1 MIRELIETL
10 RQPEYTGE
18 NRCPPCTVV
27 NVAIAAALGAVLSR
41 RSKRAGAFAVVAS
54 VAVIYLRGYLVPGTP
69 ELTKRYLPPA
79 VLEWFGKSPEPD
91 LATGV
96 ADSGRSE
103 TEGDGTKGRTPS
115 GDARGS
121 SDGASAPNDDL
132 ETYFLDAGILEPCAD
147 RDDLCLTPSF
157 ESEWIDAIDSIERE
171 ADSVAAVV
179 EAFGFD
185 SDPEAFELAETED
198 GAYVLRDGSRDA
210 AKWPSYAAFVADLAA
225 ESLLD
230 SWVEGWNGYQPQQK
244 GQILNSLRMFLETCP
259 TAEGGVRMSEDVVES
274 CCTSSTVIAVVCE
287 ETGDRIFE
295 HRISGDP
302 SRLRE

>member
-54 VAVIYLRGYLVPGTP
+54 VAMIYLRGYLVPGTP
-69 ELTKRYLPPA
+69 ELTKRYLPPT

-103 TEGDGTKGRTPS
+103 TEGDGTKGRTSS
-115 GDARGS
+115 GDARDS
-121 SDGASAPNDDL
+121 SDDASAPDDL
-132 ETYFLDAGILEPCAD
+132 EAYFLDAGILEPCAD

-157 ESEWIDAIDSIERE
+157 ESEWIDAIDEVEES
-171 ADSVAAVV
+171 ADSVAAVID
-179 EAFGFD
+179 AFGFD

-198 GAYVLRDGSRDA
+198 GAYALRDGTRHA

-230 SWVEGWNGYQPQQK
+230 SWVEEWDAYQPQQK

-295 HRISGDP
+295 HRIAGDA
-302 SRLRE
+302 SHLKE